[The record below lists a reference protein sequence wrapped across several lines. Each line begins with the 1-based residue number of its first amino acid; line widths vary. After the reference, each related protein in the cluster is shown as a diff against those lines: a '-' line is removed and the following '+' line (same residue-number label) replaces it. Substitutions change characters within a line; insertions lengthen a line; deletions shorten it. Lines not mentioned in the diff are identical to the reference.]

1 MVHNIKSTKN
11 LGRVV
16 RTTPIGNARILRVY
30 GTATPPLFQ
39 GHHFGKETGVQ
50 EAEKSQVFIMYIKV
64 ILLFL
69 SLGLKMGS
77 CRHLLL
83 KVV

>member
-1 MVHNIKSTKN
+1 MEQQP
-11 LGRVV
+11 L
-16 RTTPIGNARILRVY
+16 
-30 GTATPPLFQ
+30 PLFQ
-39 GHHFGKETGVQ
+39 EDHFGKETGVQ

-77 CRHLLL
+77 CRHMLL